1 MRSGRC
7 AKLAG
12 TRLIP
17 TLSGDWMTAVTK
29 VPKLHEAV
37 LAEILADVV
46 QGSHAEGAMLPKEQA
61 LAETHGVSRYVARQA
76 IQALRDRGLIS
87 VTHGVGAFVSP
98 RRRWNLFD
106 PVLLE
111 AMANGPDAP
120 AARSEASEGATLVW
134 PEVAA
139 LAAERRT
146 AAELR
151 QLEAA
156 TDPQEIR
163 DQLLACARN
172 RFLAQVVSTLD
183 GDPMPAVTPAAGE
196 AYAGV
201 VAAVRDRDPD
211 TARGAMGAALQGRA
225 GRSRRKAER

>member
-1 MRSGRC
+1 
-7 AKLAG
+7 
-12 TRLIP
+12 LIAER
-17 TLSGDWMTAVTK
+17 SGDWMTAVTK

-46 QGSHAEGAMLPKEQA
+46 QGTHAEGAMLPKEQA
-61 LAETHGVSRYVARQA
+61 LADAHGVSRYVARQA

-87 VTHGVGAFVSP
+87 VTHGVGAFVAP

-120 AARSEASEGATLVW
+120 AARAEASECAALVW

-139 LAAERRT
+139 LAARRRT

-151 QLEAA
+151 ELEAA
-156 TDPQEIR
+156 TEPQEIR

-183 GDPMPAVTPAAGE
+183 GGPMPALTPATAD
-196 AYAGV
+196 AYAGAI
-201 VAAVRDRDPD
+201 AAVRERDAEA
-211 TARGAMGAALQGRA
+211 ARAAMGALHGGAKRP
-225 GRSRRKAER
+225 RRTAKR